1 MIIYKLISSVLL
13 YLTFFNSFS
22 DPETRLPNIVLIFA
36 NDQGYADIGSYGV
49 QGYSTPNLY
58 RMAMEGVRFTK

>member
-13 YLTFFNSFS
+13 CLTFFNSFS
-22 DPETRLPNIVLIFA
+22 EPETRLPNIVIIFA
-36 NDQGYADIGSYGV
+36 DDQGYADLGSYGA
-49 QGYSTPNLY
+49 QGFSTPNLY